1 MRTARLSKRELVQT
15 VANYWNSPEFPE
27 NIYIALED
35 SVGVG
40 ESYGGV
46 GCGSVVNALQDL
58 EGGCFFDMARIDELI
73 LNLPDREPSGQ
84 GQGAGVTAEESGPRD
99 DYPWV
104 FAREV
109 NGIGIEWA

>member
-1 MRTARLSKRELVQT
+1 MRTVRLSKRELVET

-27 NIYIALED
+27 NIYIALENC
-35 SVGVG
+35 VGVG
-40 ESYGGV
+40 EGSGGV

-58 EGGCFFDMARIDELI
+58 EGGGFFDMARIDELV
-73 LNLPDREPSGQ
+73 LNIPDRKPGAQ
-84 GQGAGVTAEESGPRD
+84 GDGAGTTGGERGPRE
-99 DYPWV
+99 DYLWV